1 MKVGRRNILKAY
13 SEASKYQS
21 GSNHGRLTSHTC
33 ALTMKKNPSSSDS
46 SLFSLVT
53 AHCSGHSSPKSKAM
67 EARPIPGIVVI
78 AASSL
83 LFLGLLAYLAD
94 ARDSRSTSIITN
106 ITLSTHRKL
115 FGGSE
120 KKEAINRIWGEEKC
134 RKEDIVIRQG
144 ATAPLASGV
153 PTYTVEVTNMCGN
166 GGCDISGIHIS
177 CRWFSSARLINP
189 KVFKRLRYND
199 CLLNDGKALA
209 VGATLSFQYANT
221 FPYPLSVSSVSCPP

>member
-1 MKVGRRNILKAY
+1 
-13 SEASKYQS
+13 
-21 GSNHGRLTSHTC
+21 
-33 ALTMKKNPSSSDS
+33 
-46 SLFSLVT
+46 
-53 AHCSGHSSPKSKAM
+53 M
-67 EARPIPGIVVI
+67 EARSISGIVVI
-78 AASSL
+78 ATSLL

-94 ARDSRSTSIITN
+94 VRDSRSAGITTN

-115 FGGSE
+115 LGLGGSE
-120 KKEAINRIWGEEKC
+120 KKEVINRIWGEEKC

-166 GGCDISGIHIS
+166 SGCDISGIHIS